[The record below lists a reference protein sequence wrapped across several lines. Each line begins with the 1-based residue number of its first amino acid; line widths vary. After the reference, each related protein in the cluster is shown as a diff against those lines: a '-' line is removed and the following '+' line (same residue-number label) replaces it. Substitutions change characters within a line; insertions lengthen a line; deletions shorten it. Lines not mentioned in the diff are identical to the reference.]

1 MHPLFLTIGNIQ
13 SDIRMQATSH
23 AWRCVA
29 FIPSPEFEVPQ
40 DLRTL
45 LLARIFHWSLDI
57 VTASLKVAAKEGGP
71 MVDPMGKIRN
81 CYTPLVSYIADLPEQ
96 QLIACVSRNA
106 SPVTLVELPQFGDPT
121 PAAPRTCEHTL
132 SLILELCKKT
142 DPWDID
148 HFQKA
153 AKALKLLGIHLPF
166 FRNWKFSDPSLF
178 LTGEVLHT
186 GHKFFFDH
194 ILSWCKTLAGPHILN
209 THFSNL
215 HHRVSFCHFS
225 SGVSRPL
232 QMTGRDHRDIERTI
246 VPILADVGNVTDE
259 FIYAIRAIVEFIYRA
274 QDPVHTDSSINAM
287 EQALADFHARKQVI
301 IDLKAQKGKNAVIN
315 HFNIPKLKLMNSF
328 GRQTRANGP
337 LIQYTADVSERLL
350 IMHCKTTFQRTS
362 RNSRTFV
369 DQVVKIL
376 NHKETMRLFDLYII
390 LQQAENSVEK
400 AVDIELEEVTTMDPT
415 LEFIQQVAP
424 DKEYMFRGP
433 RPYRN
438 YFQNPKSFISS
449 LGDVALHITVRPDHS
464 TLSVLD
470 MQVLYKLLDLPS
482 HIAHYIGTLEN
493 TLQWWNAG
501 GNISTWNKFRIQL
514 HSSFCSRF
522 VDKSQI
528 VQAYLPSDE
537 HPLGY
542 CDAVLIRRP
551 NDENIHGM
559 MQKFSLLKP

>member
-1 MHPLFLTIGNIQ
+1 MKHEARLIWCDALEVVKDLFSNPMFANYMSYDPHKVTVGQEREYSKFFTGMRAFAIQVSHLQLCIRIYFANILSITSQAQLPVGSTIILIILASDKTPVTRQTGGLEMHPLFLTIGNIQ

-57 VTASLKVAAKEGGP
+57 VTALLKVAAKEGGP

-106 SPVTLVELPQFGDPT
+106 SPVTLAELPQFGDPT

-209 THFSNL
+209 TRFSNL

-301 IDLKAQKGKNAVIN
+301 INLKAQKGKNTVIN

-362 RNSRTFV
+362 RV
-369 DQVVKIL
+369 EAIPIYVEEL
-376 NHKETMRLFDLYII
+376 L
-390 LQQAENSVEK
+390 LQLTCWVEC
-400 AVDIELEEVTTMDPT
+400 TT
-415 LEFIQQVAP
+415 
-424 DKEYMFRGP
+424 
-433 RPYRN
+433 
-438 YFQNPKSFISS
+438 
-449 LGDVALHITVRPDHS
+449 
-464 TLSVLD
+464 
-470 MQVLYKLLDLPS
+470 
-482 HIAHYIGTLEN
+482 
-493 TLQWWNAG
+493 
-501 GNISTWNKFRIQL
+501 
-514 HSSFCSRF
+514 
-522 VDKSQI
+522 
-528 VQAYLPSDE
+528 
-537 HPLGY
+537 
-542 CDAVLIRRP
+542 
-551 NDENIHGM
+551 
-559 MQKFSLLKP
+559 